1 MSQCKCGS
9 DVKRKR
15 WESDPSMDI
24 QAILWGAVIVFSFVT
39 MILSSGCTAS
49 QLAALE
55 DGLVSMGDCSLYSS
69 VGCASQAMAGCQLP
83 ENSGEQGWGS
93 YGDCLVEKSLSCG
106 SAALARCSYRAIA
119 AAAGGPIIIGG
130 TGCKD
135 DDSKAAI
142 KSCVAESGLE
152 NEAGAVES
160 VARCT
165 RKICL
170 NLED

>member
-1 MSQCKCGS
+1 MRRCKCGR
-9 DVKRKR
+9 DLRR
-15 WESDPSMDI
+15 FAHDFYMEI
-24 QAILWGAVIVFSFVT
+24 QVALWTVVIV
-39 MILSSGCTAS
+39 LSLCALLITPGCTAS

-119 AAAGGPIIIGG
+119 AATGGPIIIGG

-142 KSCVAESGLE
+142 KSCVSESSLE